1 MPMVI
6 VVDRAGETTEV
17 QTTTNVSVMEV
28 IRDDGG
34 FDELLAVC
42 GGSCSCATCHVYV
55 DPAWTAATGPATAD
69 EDDLLEGSAHRQAN
83 SRLSCQITMTAALDG
98 LRVTI
103 APED

>member
-17 QTTTNVSVMEV
+17 QTTTNLSLMEV

-55 DPAWTAATGPATAD
+55 DLAWTAAVGPATAD

-83 SRLSCQITMTAALDG
+83 SRLSCQITMTAALDR

-103 APED
+103 APDD